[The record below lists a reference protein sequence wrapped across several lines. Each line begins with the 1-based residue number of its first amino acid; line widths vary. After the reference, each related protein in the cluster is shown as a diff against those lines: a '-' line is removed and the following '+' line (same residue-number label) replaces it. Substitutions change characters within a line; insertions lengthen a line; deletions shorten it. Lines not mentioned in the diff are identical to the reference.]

1 MNTSALRSATK
12 ASDAPQSKSGDFVS
26 FQNSPAK
33 GVTSNFGDPCN
44 SSKKR
49 YQKVEPDWFWVYVLE
64 MHDNKKQ
71 MVPKYYIKKTL
82 KKIARK
88 CGQTLVEMEKTRKLS
103 DEYKKEAQKLLDMSK
118 KQSHILDTLNKQLGK
133 EVQDLDKDG
142 YQDSSD
148 DE

>member
-1 MNTSALRSATK
+1 MRQP
-12 ASDAPQSKSGDFVS
+12 DA
-26 FQNSPAK
+26 AE
-33 GVTSNFGDPCN
+33 
-44 SSKKR
+44 KKR

-118 KQSHILDTLNKQLGK
+118 QQSQNLDTLKKQLGK
-133 EVQDLDKDG
+133 EFQDLDKDG